1 VTSTGRA
8 TLWIIAAV
16 LLVFTLAIWAM
27 LAALQG
33 QIHPP
38 CLDQVAEAPD
48 GAFAQLSP
56 EVGADGTRTVV
67 YADGLQMVVP
77 ESPQRLV
84 STLPGLTEMIA
95 YLGAEDR
102 LVAVTKWCDHP
113 ASVTALP
120 RISVLPFDAEGLLQA
135 KPDLVIL
142 DRRLHRRDLALIRR
156 RVGLILPLE
165 TSRSLPHLVRSMH
178 ILAAVLGG
186 ETAKAQAAVFE
197 ARYTALLAAIDTDWP
212 DGPPRVLAVAQWD
225 PLIALGPG
233 SLLDDLLRTCGC
245 LNIACDLGTDASGP
259 FNEELVLARGPTW
272 FLTPKEPVPERLR
285 ERWKNVPAMKDGRMA
300 PAWTDDL
307 ARGGPRIL
315 DALERLYAV
324 LRGDWLPAHLGESK

>member
-1 VTSTGRA
+1 MTSTGRA

-27 LAALQG
+27 LATLQG

-48 GAFAQLSP
+48 GAFAELSP
-56 EVGADGTRTVV
+56 EVDAANTVV
-67 YADGLQMVVP
+67 YADGLSMFVP
-77 ESPQRLV
+77 EEPKRIV
-84 STLPGLTEMIA
+84 TTLPGLTEMVA

-102 LVAVTKWCDHP
+102 LVGVTKWCDHP
-113 ASVTALP
+113 KSVTSLR

-156 RVGLILPLE
+156 RIGLILPLE
-165 TSRSLPHLVRSMH
+165 TSRSLPHLVHSMTL
-178 ILAAVLGG
+178 LAEVLGG
-186 ETAKAQAAVFE
+186 ETAKARAAAFK
-197 ARYTALLAAIDTDWP
+197 ARYEALLARIDPNWP
-212 DGPPRVLAVAQWD
+212 RGRPRVLLVGQWD

-233 SLLDDLLRTCGC
+233 SLQDDLLRACGC
-245 LNIACDLGTDASGP
+245 LNMACDLRTDASGP
-259 FNEELVLARGPTW
+259 FNEELVLARGATW
-272 FLTPKEPVPERLR
+272 FLTPKEPLPDRLR
-285 ERWKNVPAMKDGRMA
+285 ERWKNVPAMKAGRLA

-324 LRGDWLPAHLGESK
+324 LRGEQPPAHLGASK